1 MSNLES
7 LELAGVPVLVRPP
20 ANPNLPAPL
29 IVLWHGAGMPNSE
42 EILAETLPLE
52 EVQAWKAY
60 LGLPMFGKRLP
71 VGGDDEIMRLQLED
85 YVLRCLLPVMEQAM
99 QELPDV
105 VRALQAQFSIND
117 KQGIGL
123 FGYSVGSLTALLTLL
138 ENSLP
143 ITTAVLAGATKDL
156 GVAVDNYNRIVQAT
170 YPTLKAQFPWVEERY
185 RWTAESEVA
194 KQRLDFVARA
204 FEIAGRK
211 PLPAVLFVHGSQDEI
226 CPLNEVKELYAAL
239 APYYEKSDARERL
252 SLQIFEHLQHD
263 IDLEAAKNSPDMQQ
277 DIAEL
282 QRVIGTWLS
291 QHLCP

>member
-7 LELAGVPVLVRPP
+7 LELGGVPVLVRPP
-20 ANPNLPAPL
+20 ANPNLLAPL
-29 IVLWHGAGMPNSE
+29 IILWHGAGMPDSE

-60 LGLPMFGKRLP
+60 LGLPLFGKRLP
-71 VGGDDEIMRLQLED
+71 EGGADEIVRLQLED
-85 YVLRCLLPVMEQAM
+85 YVLRSLLPVMEQAM

-105 VRALQAQFSIND
+105 VRGLQAQFNINN

-123 FGYSVGSLTALLTLL
+123 FGFSIGSLTALLTLV
-138 ENSLP
+138 ESSLP

-156 GVAVDNYNRIVQAT
+156 VVAVDNYNRIMQAR

-204 FEIAGRK
+204 SEIAGRQ
-211 PLPAVLFVHGSQDEI
+211 PLPAILFVHGLQEEI
-226 CPLNEVKELYAAL
+226 FGVNEVKELYSAL
-239 APYYEKSDARERL
+239 ASYYEKSDAKEHL
-252 SLQIFEHLQHD
+252 SLRIFEHLQHD

-282 QRVIGTWLS
+282 QGVVTAWFNK
-291 QHLCP
+291 HFCY